1 MITQYFLKFISDPG
15 NKISRQTIVDESV
28 DVLGLRSIRLGGVT
42 FDETNIVTVSGVN
55 SLETVIDSISS
66 ASDDRDDYILSLLTT
81 VSGAQTVDI
90 LGVSSASD
98 DNDDYII
105 SLLSSVSSSLNV
117 DILGVSSSSDDNDDF
132 ILDTLTNVS
141 GNLQVQLNAITSD
154 VAKEERFF
162 VSGGQ
167 ALLEVGAFTFDS
179 SNFVK
184 DIKVYKNGNV
194 LFQSSSGGIPGE
206 KTGGDFEKLSDTQ
219 ISLFI
224 PGKDGDRYVVRD
236 ERTGGG
242 GGGGGSTDLE
252 NIVVDTK
259 PAING
264 AVSLGGIGKGWQ
276 SLFLNDVTNT
286 DVYELQISGG
296 VLQAIL
302 V

>member
-1 MITQYFLKFISDPG
+1 MLKQYFLKFVSDPSS
-15 NKISRQTIVDESV
+15 KVSQQTIVDEST

-42 FDETNIVTVSGVN
+42 FDETNVVTVSGVN
-55 SLETVIDSISS
+55 SLTTVIDSLS
-66 ASDDRDDYILSLLTT
+66 ATSDFNDNFILSLLGS
-81 VSGAQTVDI
+81 VSGSQGA
-90 LGVSSASD
+90 
-98 DNDDYII
+98 
-105 SLLSSVSSSLNV
+105 
-117 DILGVSSSSDDNDDF
+117 DILGVSSSSDDNDQ
-132 ILDTLTNVS
+132 IIIDTLTTVS
-141 GNLQVQLNAITSD
+141 GDLQSQLNAITSD

-167 ALLEVGAFTFDS
+167 TILDIGAFTFDS
-179 SNFVK
+179 SNFIK
-184 DIKVYKNGNV
+184 DIKVTKNGNA
-194 LFQSSSGGIPGE
+194 LFQSSSGGVSGE
-206 KTGGDFEKLSDTQ
+206 KTGGDFEKLSATQ
-219 ISLFI
+219 VSLFT

-259 PAING
+259 PAVNG
-264 AVSLGGIGKGWQ
+264 AVSLGGIGKGWG
-276 SLFLNDVTNT
+276 SLFLKDITNT